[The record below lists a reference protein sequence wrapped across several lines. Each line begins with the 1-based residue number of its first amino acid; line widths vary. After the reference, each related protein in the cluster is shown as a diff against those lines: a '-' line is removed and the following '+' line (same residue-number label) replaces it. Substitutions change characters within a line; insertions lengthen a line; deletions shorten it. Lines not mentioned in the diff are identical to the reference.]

1 MCTLELGGKS
11 GLQLNIAGYGPVV
24 SLLGNSMQEGSMPS
38 CAAVETVFSILNNF
52 SNSHVLLRFRR
63 LHIQG
68 AVTPIDTVVAAATG
82 VTIFDQQ
89 KNRCD
94 PVTALE
100 KGP

>member
-38 CAAVETVFSILNNF
+38 CAAVETVLNNF
-52 SNSHVLLRFRR
+52 SNSHVLRFRR